1 VLFGQSANPY
11 QLRFSTD
18 GKYIASVAETFN
30 GHACVW
36 DYQSGKLLLS
46 LKKPDPRAAA
56 FTFLPNT
63 DLVAFGHDDGI
74 QIWNI
79 QSSNL
84 VKTITGMAT
93 NISALAGSP
102 DGRKLAAGRL
112 DGSVMFYNLEG
123 LWDLRIRTTSES
135 GSYIITFNAMPSS
148 RYTLL
153 SSTDL
158 RTWSSRTN
166 IPPASISSQVQLPIT
181 SSDPTQFFQLIQE

>member
-1 VLFGQSANPY
+1 MANTSPQSPK
-11 QLRFSTD
+11 LLM
-18 GKYIASVAETFN
+18 
-30 GHACVW
+30 
-36 DYQSGKLLLS
+36 GKLLLS
-46 LKKPDPRAAA
+46 LKKQDPRSAA

-84 VKTITGMAT
+84 VKTITGQAT
-93 NISALAGSP
+93 NISALAGSS

-112 DGSVMFYNLEG
+112 DGSVMLYNLEG
-123 LWDLRIRTTSES
+123 LWDLRIETTPES
-135 GSYIITFNAMPSS
+135 GSYVITFNAMPAT
-148 RYTLL
+148 RYTLR
-153 SSTDL
+153 SSADL

-166 IPPASISSQVQLPIT
+166 IPPLSTSSQVKLRIT